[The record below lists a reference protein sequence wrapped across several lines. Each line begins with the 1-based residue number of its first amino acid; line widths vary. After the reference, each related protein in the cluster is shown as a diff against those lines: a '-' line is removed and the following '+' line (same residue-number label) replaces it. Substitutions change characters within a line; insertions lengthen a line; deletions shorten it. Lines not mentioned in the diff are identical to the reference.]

1 MPATRY
7 RLPLPQRLVL
17 LFFPVAG
24 SGFLVIHRSSMYP
37 GMRAPVRSDLAHGL
51 RTVIDDLAAVQ
62 LEPAPAAEEIGDDGV
77 ERGGELLGALVRVDV
92 HAEDGFVFGQD
103 GALRES
109 GQQHVPNAHRSVWGG
124 AGNYLVAPELEPVG
138 AVEQVVDL
146 YVELP

>member
-1 MPATRY
+1 
-7 RLPLPQRLVL
+7 
-17 LFFPVAG
+17 
-24 SGFLVIHRSSMYP
+24 
-37 GMRAPVRSDLAHGL
+37 
-51 RTVIDDLAAVQ
+51 
-62 LEPAPAAEEIGDDGV
+62 GV

-92 HAEDGFVFGQD
+92 HAEDAFVFGQD

-146 YVELP
+146 YVELPDDVGEWLGSVESDVYASSVFSYV